1 MIRTAVC
8 YIVRSNA
15 VHTAWFKMA
24 LDVYRNVNVEV
35 TAFLFSFTYIF
46 TVRYVQS
53 YLTPED

>member
-8 YIVRSNA
+8 CIVRSNA

-35 TAFLFSFTYIF
+35 TAFLFSFTDIF
-46 TVRYVQS
+46 PVRYVQS